1 MMRRCVL
8 IKTVSN
14 ERPGR
19 GKNRIPKECESP
31 EAKNRAFAPRALE
44 GPAVVGRL
52 RINRPRRGSN
62 ETARSLRRNTVGE
75 SVRMKCG
82 VITQT
87 KPGTILFRSLR
98 HTVFFARSKVLP

>member
-1 MMRRCVL
+1 MNARVVAKIEYQKSANHLKRK
-8 IKTVSN
+8 IEHS
-14 ERPGR
+14 RPGHLKR
-19 GKNRIPKECESP
+19 
-31 EAKNRAFAPRALE
+31 
-44 GPAVVGRL
+44 PAVVGRL

-87 KPGTILFRSLR
+87 EPGTILFRSLR
-98 HTVFFARSKVLP
+98 HTVFFPRSKVFP

>member
-1 MMRRCVL
+1 MNARVVAK
-8 IKTVSN
+8 IEYQK
-14 ERPGR
+14 
-19 GKNRIPKECESP
+19 CESP
-31 EAKNRAFAPRALE
+31 EAKDRAFAPRALE
-44 GPAVVGRL
+44 RPAIGGRL

-87 KPGTILFRSLR
+87 EPGTILFRSLR
-98 HTVFFARSKVLP
+98 HTVFFPRSKVFP